1 MTKLKP
7 LGNRVVI
14 KRRQAQMSKGGI
26 LLPETAKEKPKEGEV
41 IAVGPG
47 KTDDEGKIEKLNV
60 KVGDIVLAEVDGDFT
75 IKSLAKS
82 KQGFPRLLPAN
93 PKFSPIEIN
102 EGMQFNIVGVVT
114 GTARKFK

>member
-60 KVGDIVLAEVDGDFT
+60 KVGDIVLFGSYAGTEVKLDDEEYLIMSEDDILG
-75 IKSLAKS
+75 ILS
-82 KQGFPRLLPAN
+82 
-93 PKFSPIEIN
+93 
-102 EGMQFNIVGVVT
+102 
-114 GTARKFK
+114 